1 MVWCTTTPHHLLST
15 LFVVSADG
23 ICTCDGGYPSD
34 KECTCGKQAEGREYL
49 LGRFLEKNDN
59 DDKDVYFSVTCATD
73 TENVKTV
80 FEASKSTILKA
91 NLMGSGFM

>member
-1 MVWCTTTPHHLLST
+1 MHNLASSPSLHSLC
-15 LFVVSADG
+15 ADG